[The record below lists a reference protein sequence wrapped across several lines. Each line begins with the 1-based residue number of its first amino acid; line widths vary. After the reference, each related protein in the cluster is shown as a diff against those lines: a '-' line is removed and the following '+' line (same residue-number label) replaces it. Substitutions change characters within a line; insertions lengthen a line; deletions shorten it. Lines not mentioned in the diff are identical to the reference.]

1 LAILARDISSPEISS
16 VTIAVIILAVV
27 AVWLVFSYN
36 RLVRLRNQVRT
47 AWADIDVQLTRRHDL
62 VPQLVSAVR
71 GYASH
76 EQAVLEAVTE
86 LRSQAMAM
94 QSPAKL
100 GEVETALEQ
109 ALSRVLALKE
119 AYPDLKAS
127 ENFSQLQRDLVK
139 VEETLQYARRF
150 YNGAVRDLND
160 GVQRF
165 PDVLIARPFGF
176 SSAEFYQA
184 REEERPSVQVQ
195 LQ

>member
-1 LAILARDISSPEISS
+1 
-16 VTIAVIILAVV
+16 VTIALLIVAVV

-76 EQAVLEAVTE
+76 EQAVLQVVTE
-86 LRSQAMAM
+86 LRSQAMSV
-94 QSPAKL
+94 QGPARL

-127 ENFSQLQRDLVK
+127 ENFAQLQRELVK

-165 PDVLIARPFGF
+165 PDVLIARSLGF

-184 REEERPSVQVQ
+184 REEERPGIQVQ